1 MTPHVGDCVYRP
13 ELEPQ
18 RDRENNLMDTAA
30 TATATLVWS
39 LISAAIAVSCP
50 TVPVTVADSSSSSPS
65 TTTIMRYIIRHA
77 KETGSQHPCIK
88 ASPTQR
94 EP

>member
-65 TTTIMRYIIRHA
+65 TTTTIMRYIIRHA

-88 ASPTQR
+88 ASPT
-94 EP
+94 